1 MSLKNIN
8 REIKSKQFQFLAES
22 FKIWMETLGYKTET
36 TKLNYSNTLEFFAFL
51 ESIKINQLK
60 SYKKQHVNDYLE
72 YLQHRPNC
80 NKTGGL
86 SPSYINKHIS
96 GLRLLSKYLQQSG
109 KANIVIK
116 LELLKTTETANFLTK
131 AQIQALYKSANDENN
146 IYNQRDTAMLSV
158 LYGCGLRAGEA
169 KSVNVNDALFEKG
182 LLYVRK
188 GKGYK
193 ERYVPLSKQ
202 VKHDLQYYILNQRN
216 EIVNNKKAEALL
228 LGRHGTSWSVN
239 GMYHRLQ
246 LLKKQTNN
254 EELKQKSFG
263 LHILRHS
270 IATHLL
276 QDGMKLELISR
287 FLGHKSLETTQKYTH
302 LINESE
308 F

>member
-51 ESIKINQLK
+51 ESIKINQLR

-116 LELLKTTETANFLTK
+116 LELLKTTETASFLTK
-131 AQIQALYKSANDENN
+131 TQIQALYKSANDENN

-169 KSVNVNDALFEKG
+169 ESVNVNDVLFEKG

-216 EIVNNKKAEALL
+216 EIVNNKKVEALL